1 MSTIDFWYE
10 FASPYS
16 FLAAMRVADVAKE
29 KGVEVKWRPFL
40 FGAIFKM
47 MKLPAPPMQMSPQKF
62 KYMWLDVVRQAK
74 RRGLDM
80 NPPPEFPRSGVLP
93 SRVTLIGLGEDWG
106 EEFSR
111 RVFQANFV
119 HGEDIATPDVI
130 GKILEGM
137 DQDAPAILEQASS
150 QEIKN
155 QLRAQ
160 TQEAFDIK
168 IFGVPTFMAG
178 DEMFWGDDRL
188 ELALETALAL

>member
-1 MSTIDFWYE
+1 MSTMDFWYE

-16 FLAAMRVADVAKE
+16 YLAAMRIADMAKA

-47 MKLPAPPMQMSPQKF
+47 MKLPAPPMQMCPQKF
-62 KYMWLDVVRQAK
+62 EYMWLDVVRQAK
-74 RRGLDM
+74 RRGLEM
-80 NPPPEFPRSGVLP
+80 NQPPEFPRSAVLP
-93 SRVTLIGLGEDWG
+93 SRVALIGLGEGWG

-111 RVFQANFV
+111 AVFQANFV

-130 GKILEGM
+130 DKILEGM

-150 QEIKN
+150 QEIKD

-188 ELALETALAL
+188 ELALETALSL

>member
-16 FLAAMRVADVAKE
+16 FLAAMRIADVAKE

-47 MKLPAPPMQMSPQKF
+47 MKLPTPPMQLTPQKF
-62 KYMWLDVVRQAK
+62 EYMWLDVVRQAK
-74 RRGLDM
+74 HRGFSL
-80 NPPPEFPRSGVLP
+80 NPPPEFPRGAVLP
-93 SRVTLIGLGEDWG
+93 SRVALIGLGEDWG

-119 HGEDIATPDVI
+119 HGEDIATPEVV
-130 GKILEGM
+130 GKILEEM
-137 DQDAPAILEQASS
+137 DQDAAAILEQASS
-150 QEIKN
+150 QEIKD

-168 IFGVPTFMAG
+168 IFGVPTFMVG

-188 ELALETALAL
+188 ELALEAALGL